1 MKITWVWFLCCFV
14 IATSDNEEESEVD
27 PWDFRGKSS
36 SSVTRHTNG
45 PHAIAGAAFTPE
57 PTVIL
62 MSTTKTVW
70 TDIPFPEPPD
80 LEENAMNALYE
91 QFMKST
97 RQPARKSDQGSLCR
111 EAKIQQLM

>member
-1 MKITWVWFLCCFV
+1 M
-14 IATSDNEEESEVD
+14 
-27 PWDFRGKSS
+27 R
-36 SSVTRHTNG
+36 
-45 PHAIAGAAFTPE
+45 GAAFTPE

-70 TDIPFPEPPD
+70 TYIPFPEPPD

-91 QFMKST
+91 QFVEGT

-111 EAKIQQLM
+111 EAKIQQLMEKVIFESLGEVFASQKRSAFDFFGTEIFEISIY